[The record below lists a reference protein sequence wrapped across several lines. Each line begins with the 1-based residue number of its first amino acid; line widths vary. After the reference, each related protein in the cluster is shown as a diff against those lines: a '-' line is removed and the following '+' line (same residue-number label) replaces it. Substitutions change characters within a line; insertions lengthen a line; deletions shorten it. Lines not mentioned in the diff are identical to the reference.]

1 MRYSKAL
8 IPTLK
13 EVPADATMASHKLL
27 LRGGF
32 IRRVAAGI
40 YEYLPL
46 GWRVLRRVTEVV
58 REEMDRAGAQEMLM
72 PAVLPAELWRETG
85 RWDTFGPQLLRLRD
99 RRGADYCVGP
109 THEEVVTD
117 LARREIRSYRD
128 LPRNL
133 YQIQTKFRDEPRPRA
148 GLIRGREFV
157 MKDAYSFDADDEKTK
172 LSYRA
177 MVVAYSR
184 IFARLG
190 FDFRVVEA
198 DSGAMGG
205 TSSHE
210 FQILCDAGED
220 AIVACSECSYAAN
233 VEAAL
238 GERVDAEPSVTRTS
252 VPPSAAVDTP
262 GKHTIEEVSGFLGV
276 RPCDLIK
283 TLIYVWGDQSV
294 VVLLRGDDDVNEV
307 KLARA
312 VGAQEVFLAGEADVQ
327 RITGAPVGFAGPVG
341 LKARILAD
349 RHVADVRDGVTGAN
363 EADRHLRHVLPGRD
377 FQAEYLDLRA
387 VRSGDACPRCQKS
400 LRVFHGIE
408 AGHTFILGTHYS
420 EKMKATFLGEDGQSH
435 PFVMG
440 CYGIGVSRLVAAAIE
455 QHHDEKGIRWPVPIA
470 PYTVALLA
478 IGADPAIGVCTDEI
492 FRTLQSAGI
501 DTLYDDREE
510 RPGVKF
516 MDADLLGL
524 PFRVVVGKKGN
535 AEGWAEFRRRGE
547 AQEQKIPFDQLETF
561 LRREVAAA
569 NAACHAA
576 AAEAE
581 QSVLRR
587 LGL

>member
-1 MRYSKAL
+1 
-8 IPTLK
+8 
-13 EVPADATMASHKLL
+13 
-27 LRGGF
+27 
-32 IRRVAAGI
+32 
-40 YEYLPL
+40 
-46 GWRVLRRVTEVV
+46 
-58 REEMDRAGAQEMLM
+58 
-72 PAVLPAELWRETG
+72 
-85 RWDTFGPQLLRLRD
+85 
-99 RRGADYCVGP
+99 
-109 THEEVVTD
+109 
-117 LARREIRSYRD
+117 
-128 LPRNL
+128 
-133 YQIQTKFRDEPRPRA
+133 
-148 GLIRGREFV
+148 
-157 MKDAYSFDADDEKTK
+157 MKDAYSFDADDEKTR

-177 MVVAYSR
+177 MVVAYAR

-190 FDFRVVEA
+190 FDYRVVEA

-252 VPPSAAVDTP
+252 VPSSSIVDTP

-276 RPCDLIK
+276 PPCDLIK

-312 VGAQEVFLAGEADVQ
+312 VGAQEVFLAGETDVQ

-377 FQAEYLDLRA
+377 FEAEYLDLRA
-387 VRSGDACPRCQKS
+387 VRSGDACPRCQKP
-400 LRVFHGIE
+400 LRVFRGIE

-516 MDADLLGL
+516 MDADRRV
-524 PFRVVVGKKGN
+524 RVVQEGN
-535 AEGWAEFRRRGE
+535 ARMGRVHDGAN
-547 AQEQKIPFDQLETF
+547 QEQHPLTNRGVPVPRIAT
-561 LRREVAAA
+561 
-569 NAACHAA
+569 AACHTAA
-576 AAEAE
+576 ASQQA
-581 QSVLRR
+581 VLRR
-587 LGL
+587 LGCRSECGKCSARSAVRTAVREMKLAPISRRRLLGVIRLAEEDGCEALQIHEVANQWRQPVIIATARLPAASAPASAPSEPRQLPVLRRPHDPRPVHRLPGPGAPPLRDARHPVRRPAPRRAQGAG